1 MRPFI
6 PRSGIHY
13 IYAKNIPWEL
23 TDHEIYDLFAGHP
36 INHFE
41 IHRCFQCGL
50 EVEGHCFVGF
60 ERLFDAVYALN
71 AGIKGDFECEMSI
84 ISAGFNIAFN
94 H

>member
-23 TDHEIYDLFAGHP
+23 TDQEIYDLFYGHP
-36 INHFE
+36 IEHFE

-60 ERLFDAVYALN
+60 KRLFDAVYALN

-84 ISAGFNIAFN
+84 LSAGFNIAFN